1 LNGISPRHRSPRIIL
16 FYPPFCEGKELSVET
31 KNNNKAFRKTFV
43 FYRFKFK
50 MKFSLAI
57 ALLAAT
63 QSVVAFQQPRVAPVS
78 SIRSVGLKA
87 VAIDPTNMVPTTPQ
101 PKEPVEIDFSGVA
114 LSVSRSESI
123 R

>member
-1 LNGISPRHRSPRIIL
+1 
-16 FYPPFCEGKELSVET
+16 
-31 KNNNKAFRKTFV
+31 
-43 FYRFKFK
+43 

-63 QSVVAFQQPRVAPVS
+63 QSVVAFQQPRVASVAS
-78 SIRSVGLKA
+78 LRSVGLKA

-101 PKEPVEIDFSGVA
+101 PKEPLEIDFSGVA
-114 LSVSRSESI
+114 LSVSRRESI